1 MAEDTVP
8 GAVEA
13 PQTPG
18 IIERSAGGEG
28 PLSAREAALSL
39 ADTRHKDAARQRRDD
54 EHEGSAFAE
63 ASADKEARDDAPV
76 RRSAERDGG
85 AARQESAAQDSIEP
99 AGTAQETDKATGPG
113 ETQGDDQAEPSI
125 APPRSWTKE
134 DKELFKHLPRE
145 TQERL
150 AERERS
156 READFLRRQNEASE
170 RLKGLSAQQQEAD
183 KARVQYEHALP
194 TLLMELQGRHQG
206 DFADVTTIADIER
219 LAREDWPRYVLW
231 DAQQKNIAA
240 IQQQVMAA
248 QARQAH
254 EQSTRWTAFARDED
268 ARFLDKAPEFSD
280 LKVMAEATQHAGELL
295 KDLGFTEAELGQLW
309 NGQGAISLRDHRM
322 QLLLRDGVKYR
333 EALGKAKAAQQ
344 RPVPSVQRPGPAPAR
359 DADADD
365 KVRSLNDRLTTSGTL
380 RDAAALLVAQRQ
392 AKARR

>member
-8 GAVEA
+8 VPGFGAVEA
-13 PQTPG
+13 PRQSD
-18 IIERSAGGEG
+18 IIERSAGGDG
-28 PLSAREAALSL
+28 PLSAREAAASL

-54 EHEGSAFAE
+54 EHEG
-63 ASADKEARDDAPV
+63 EARDDA
-76 RRSAERDGG
+76 
-85 AARQESAAQDSIEP
+85 AARQESAAQESLEQAD
-99 AGTAQETDKATGPG
+99 TAQETGPG
-113 ETQGDDQAEPSI
+113 ETQGDDQAEPPI

-134 DKELFKHLPRE
+134 DKELFRHLPRE

-170 RLKGLSAQQQEAD
+170 RLKGLSARQQEAD
-183 KARVQYEHALP
+183 KARAHFEQALP
-194 TLLMELQGRHQG
+194 TLLMELQSQHQG
-206 DFADVTTIADIER
+206 DFADVTSVADIER

-231 DAQQKNIAA
+231 DAQQKKIAA
-240 IQQQVMAA
+240 IQQQVVAA

-254 EQSTRWTAFARDED
+254 EQATRWTAFARDED
-268 ARFLDKAPEFSD
+268 ARFLEKAPEFSD
-280 LKVMAEATQHAGELL
+280 VKVMAEATQQAGELL
-295 KDLGFTEAELGQLW
+295 KGLGFTEAELNLLW
-309 NGQGAISLRDHRM
+309 HGQGAITLRDHRM

-333 EALGKAKAAQQ
+333 EALGKAKAAQR

-392 AKARR
+392 ARARR

>member
-1 MAEDTVP
+1 MAEDTSP
-8 GAVEA
+8 ITALAAVEA
-13 PQTPG
+13 PQQSD

-39 ADTRHKDAARQRRDD
+39 ADTRHKDGARQRRDD
-54 EHEGSAFAE
+54 EHQG
-63 ASADKEARDDAPV
+63 EARDDA
-76 RRSAERDGG
+76 
-85 AARQESAAQDSIEP
+85 AARQESAAQDSIER
-99 AGTAQETDKATGPG
+99 ADTAQETGPG
-113 ETQGDDQAEPSI
+113 ETQGNDQAEPSI

-134 DKELFKHLPRE
+134 DKELFRDLPRE

-150 AERERS
+150 ADRERS

-183 KARVQYEHALP
+183 KARTHYEQALP
-194 TLLMELQGRHQG
+194 LLLMDLAHQHQG
-206 DFADVTTIADIER
+206 DFADVTSIADIER

-231 DAQQKNIAA
+231 DAQQKKIAA
-240 IQQQVMAA
+240 VQGQVAAA

-254 EQSTRWTAFARDED
+254 EQATRWTAFARDED
-268 ARFLDKAPEFSD
+268 LRFLEKAPEFSD
-280 LKVMAEATQHAGELL
+280 TKVMAEATQAAGELL
-295 KDLGFTEAELGQLW
+295 KDLGFNDAELGRLW
-309 NGQGAISLRDHRM
+309 NGQAAISLRDHRL

-333 EALGKAKAAQQ
+333 GAQAKAKAALE
-344 RPVPSVQRPGPAPAR
+344 RPVPHVQRPGSAPAR

-392 AKARR
+392 ARARR